1 MATRIAAAD
10 SYLAKRPGV
19 VGYVLRDRTTGAAYR
34 NTHAADPVWTAS
46 TIKLAMVVDLSTR
59 QRAGSITLTDADN
72 RLIAAMLNSSADERR
87 GIVIQLQRVDP
98 NQQWG
103 VWGTGPAMAPGNKD
117 GWSLEDRGWVVNT
130 AGFAGKGQRYSLA
143 VMNDLGG
150 EGGYDDGVATTTHL
164 SQLLLAGRDAG

>member
-72 RLIAAMLNSSADERR
+72 RLIAAMLNSSADREHRHSTPARR
-87 GIVIQLQRVDP
+87 PQPAVGRLGHGPGD
-98 NQQWG
+98 
-103 VWGTGPAMAPGNKD
+103 GTG
-117 GWSLEDRGWVVNT
+117 
-130 AGFAGKGQRYSLA
+130 Q
-143 VMNDLGG
+143 
-150 EGGYDDGVATTTHL
+150 
-164 SQLLLAGRDAG
+164 